1 MPVEAWSETVVD
13 GLNEEKGGD
22 PAGAGATAASME
34 KRSW

>member
-1 MPVEAWSETVVD
+1 
-13 GLNEEKGGD
+13 LNEEKGGD